1 MLRQNATLLVLCIR
15 FQHPIFRLAL
25 YRGAHSSSR
34 NSGHPNCCLA
44 SWGPKTL
51 EYFPLRSQA
60 KAFSELSSECLVLFI
75 IFFSPR
81 LSSLPEVFLGSS
93 FVPDDCLA
101 VRMHTC
107 FWCFAS
113 FPPLAPA
120 SAVHTSSESN
130 SSVYRL
136 NSWLHSSG
144 LRVSARRFWWN
155 PFKLFGWICLQCV
168 HLGMKCRKEAVGRTL
183 CWGLHAVCVLL
194 KVFCGYCRI

>member
-1 MLRQNATLLVLCIR
+1 MQLSSSCVFDSSIPFLEWLCIGALTRQVEIGTLIAVWPHGGRRLWNIFLYDLRQRPL
-15 FQHPIFRLAL
+15 QSFRQRVWF
-25 YRGAHSSSR
+25 YSS
-34 NSGHPNCCLA
+34 
-44 SWGPKTL
+44 
-51 EYFPLRSQA
+51 Y
-60 KAFSELSSECLVLFI
+60 
-75 IFFSPR
+75 FFSPR

-93 FVPDDCLA
+93 SVPDDCLA

-113 FPPLAPA
+113 FPPVAPA

-155 PFKLFGWICLQCV
+155 PFKLIGCICLQCV
-168 HLGMKCRKEAVGRTL
+168 HLGMKCSKEAVGCTL
-183 CWGLHAVCVLL
+183 CWGLHAVCVVL
-194 KVFCGYCRI
+194 KVFCGYRSI